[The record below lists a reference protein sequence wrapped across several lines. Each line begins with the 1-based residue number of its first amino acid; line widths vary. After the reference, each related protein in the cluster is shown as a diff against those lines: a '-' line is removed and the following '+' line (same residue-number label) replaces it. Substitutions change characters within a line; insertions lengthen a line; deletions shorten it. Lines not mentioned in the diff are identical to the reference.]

1 MNDAW
6 SRRSLD
12 HTDLKENGRR
22 VGSDDQ
28 REALIKVVHPDRV
41 GIGVQDVSVA
51 HSVLTGAFRLFAA
64 EGGSVTRRGRAVR
77 RL

>member
-12 HTDLKENGRR
+12 RIDLKESGRR

-28 REALIKVVHPDRV
+28 REALIKVVHPDR
-41 GIGVQDVSVA
+41 IA
-51 HSVLTGAFRLFAA
+51 
-64 EGGSVTRRGRAVR
+64 
-77 RL
+77 